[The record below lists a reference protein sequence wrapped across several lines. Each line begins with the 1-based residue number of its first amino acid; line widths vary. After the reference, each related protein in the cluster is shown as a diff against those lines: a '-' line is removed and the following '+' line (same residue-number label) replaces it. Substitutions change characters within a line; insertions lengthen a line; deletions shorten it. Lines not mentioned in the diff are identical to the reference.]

1 MNSSSCILRIILL
14 ALSGILLLSC
24 SIQVVD
30 RSSLKSSE
38 RMRGVYHRVKPGE
51 TLWRISRAYN
61 VDLQELAEI
70 NNITD
75 ASRIGAD
82 SVIFVP
88 DAHEVVD
95 IPPARPPA
103 ETKPPAPRPAE
114 KPALAATLP
123 ESESP
128 AAAATG
134 VTTGAAA
141 SGVRGRVKEES
152 ITDRSPPYR
161 PERGAASA
169 GRAPEKTPPRS
180 AEKPEATASAAVR
193 PQAAAK
199 PPAPATAEK
208 SQSRPPE
215 KPEAAASTA
224 ARSQAAAKPAAPAP
238 PVRTPD
244 TALKDRAAVPP
255 PKKPEPSL
263 RAEEPQ
269 GQIRVEKGRFLWPAK
284 GHVITRFGI
293 QPSGMKYNGIK
304 IAAKENTPVQA
315 AAAGTVIYA
324 SYVKGYG
331 ETVIVKH
338 DESYTTVYAY
348 LKNTVAKRDEK
359 IRKGER
365 IASVGPSQE
374 PGGEPYLYF
383 EIREKNKARNP
394 MFFLP

>member
-1 MNSSSCILRIILL
+1 MKISSCILRIIPLVLL
-14 ALSGILLLSC
+14 GTLLLSC
-24 SIQVVD
+24 TVQIVD

-51 TLWRISRAYN
+51 TLWRISKAYN

-75 ASRIGAD
+75 SARIGAG
-82 SVIFVP
+82 SVVFIP
-88 DAHEVVD
+88 DAHEVID
-95 IPPARPPA
+95 LPPAKPPV
-103 ETKPPAPRPAE
+103 ETKPAATRPAEKPAAVVADPGSGRDTGTAAAASTGVGALGARSKVKEESISDRTPASTLPERTPPRPAE
-114 KPALAATLP
+114 KPDAAGSSAARTQ
-123 ESESP
+123 
-128 AAAATG
+128 AAAKPTAPAPAEK
-134 VTTGAAA
+134 VTPRPVEKPDTAA
-141 SGVRGRVKEES
+141 S
-152 ITDRSPPYR
+152 
-161 PERGAASA
+161 
-169 GRAPEKTPPRS
+169 
-180 AEKPEATASAAVR
+180 SAAR

-199 PPAPATAEK
+199 PPAPA
-208 SQSRPPE
+208 
-215 KPEAAASTA
+215 
-224 ARSQAAAKPAAPAP
+224 P
-238 PVRTPD
+238 PVKAPD
-244 TALKDRAAVPP
+244 AALKDRAAVTPP
-255 PKKPEPSL
+255 PKKPEPAA

-269 GQIRVEKGRFLWPAK
+269 GQIRVDKGRFLWPAK
-284 GHVITRFGI
+284 GPVITRFGI

-338 DESYTTVYAY
+338 DDHYTTVYAY

-359 IRKGER
+359 IRKGEK

-374 PGGEPYLYF
+374 PGGEPYVYF

-394 MFFLP
+394 LFFLP

>member
-1 MNSSSCILRIILL
+1 MLPVLL
-14 ALSGILLLSC
+14 GTLLLLSC
-24 SIQVVD
+24 SVQIVD

-51 TLWRISRAYN
+51 TLWRISKAYN

-75 ASRIGAD
+75 SARIGAG
-82 SVIFVP
+82 SVVFIP
-88 DAHEVVD
+88 DAHEVID
-95 IPPARPPA
+95 LPPAKPPA
-103 ETKPPAPRPAE
+103 ETKPAMARPAE
-114 KPALAATLP
+114 KPAAVVADTG
-123 ESESP
+123 SGRDAGT
-128 AAAATG
+128 AAAASTG
-134 VTTGAAA
+134 VGAV
-141 SGVRGRVKEES
+141 GVRSKVKEES
-152 ITDRSPPYR
+152 ITDRTPASRP
-161 PERGAASA
+161 PER
-169 GRAPEKTPPRS
+169 TPPRP
-180 AEKPEATASAAVR
+180 AEKPEATASSVSR
-193 PQAAAK
+193 TQAAAK
-199 PPAPATAEK
+199 PPAPAPAEK
-208 SQSRPPE
+208 GTPRPVE
-215 KPEAAASTA
+215 KPDPAASSA
-224 ARSQAAAKPAAPAP
+224 ARPLAAAKPPAP
-238 PVRTPD
+238 TPPARTPD
-244 TALKDRAAVPP
+244 AALKDRAVVTPPP
-255 PKKPEPSL
+255 PKKPEPVA

-269 GQIRVEKGRFLWPAK
+269 GQIRVDKGRFLWPAK
-284 GHVITRFGI
+284 GPVITRFGI

-304 IAAKENTPVQA
+304 IAARENAPVQA

-359 IRKGER
+359 IRKGEK

-394 MFFLP
+394 LFFLP

>member
-1 MNSSSCILRIILL
+1 
-14 ALSGILLLSC
+14 
-24 SIQVVD
+24 
-30 RSSLKSSE
+30 
-38 RMRGVYHRVKPGE
+38 MRGVYHRVKPGE

-82 SVIFVP
+82 SVVFVP
-88 DAHEVVD
+88 DAHEVID

-103 ETKPPAPRPAE
+103 ETKPPAPRTAE
-114 KPALAATLP
+114 KPALAASQP
-123 ESESP
+123 ETASP

-134 VTTGAAA
+134 AAA
-141 SGVRGRVKEES
+141 IGGPSRVKEES
-152 ITDRSPPYR
+152 ITDRAPAYR
-161 PERGAASA
+161 PERGAAA
-169 GRAPEKTPPRS
+169 RPPTPVPTEKAVPKPL
-180 AEKPEATASAAVR
+180 EKPDTSATSAAKT
-193 PQAAAK
+193 QAAAR
-199 PPAPATAEK
+199 PPAPV
-208 SQSRPPE
+208 
-215 KPEAAASTA
+215 
-224 ARSQAAAKPAAPAP
+224 P

-255 PKKPEPSL
+255 PPKKPEPTV
-263 RAEEPQ
+263 RADEPQ

-284 GHVITRFGI
+284 GPVITRFGI

-338 DESYTTVYAY
+338 DENYTTVYAY

-374 PGGEPYLYF
+374 QGGEPYLYF